1 MAKFIEPVRGMN
13 DILPEAAGRWQH
25 LERVTR
31 EVLESYGYREIRLPV
46 VEKTELFKRS
56 IGDATDIVEKEMY
69 TFLDRSEE
77 SLTLRPE
84 ATAGMVRAGLSNGLL
99 YNQVQRLW
107 CAGPMFRHE
116 RPQKGRYRQFHQID
130 VEAFGLAGPDID
142 AEIILMSARLWKRL
156 GLKDVKLQIN
166 SLGTP
171 VSRAA
176 YREKLVGYLQQHH
189 DRLDE
194 DSKRRLGGNPL
205 RVLDS
210 KERGMQEII
219 AGAPSLLD
227 HLDAESQ
234 AHLAGLKQLL
244 DDAGIAYTVNPRLV
258 RGLDYYTRTVF
269 EWITTRLGSQDAVCS
284 GGRYDGLVEHLG
296 GKPTPGIGF
305 AMGVERLVAL
315 MEEEG
320 VAGAQDAPD
329 VYLVRVGE
337 AAEREAF
344 RLAEM
349 LRDRIPHI
357 RLQMDCSGG
366 GFGNQLKRAD
376 KSGAKIALVLGDD
389 EVNSKNAAI
398 KPLRGGEQ
406 EKVTWEAL
414 PTRVIELAGLKKS
427 AS

>member
-13 DILPEAAGRWQH
+13 DILPAATARWQQ

-31 EVLESYGYREIRLPV
+31 EVLESYGYQEIRLPV

-130 VEAFGLAGPDID
+130 VEAFGLSGPDID

-171 VSRAA
+171 ASRAA
-176 YREKLVGYLQQHH
+176 YREKLVGYLQQHQ

-194 DSKRRLGGNPL
+194 DSKRRLGTNPL

-219 AGAPSLLD
+219 AGAPNLTD

-234 AHLAGLKQLL
+234 QHLEGLRRLL
-244 DDAGIAYTVNPRLV
+244 DDAGVAYTVNPRLV

-269 EWITTRLGSQDAVCS
+269 EWITTRLGAQDAVCS

-320 VAGAQDAPD
+320 LPAPLAGPQ
-329 VYLVRVGE
+329 VYIVRVGAE
-337 AAEREAF
+337 AERVAF
-344 RLAEM
+344 RLAEEM
-349 LRDRIPHI
+349 RDARPDL

-376 KSGAKIALVLGDD
+376 KSGADFALVLGDD
-389 EVNSKNAAI
+389 EVAAGKVVL

-406 EKVTWEAL
+406 TTVPADSIREWA
-414 PTRVIELAGLKKS
+414 RNFGN
-427 AS
+427 

>member
-13 DILPEAAGRWQH
+13 DILPEAAGRWQQ

-31 EVLESYGYREIRLPV
+31 EVLEAYGYREIRLPV

-107 CAGPMFRHE
+107 CQGPMFRHE

-142 AEIILMSARLWKRL
+142 AELILMSARLWKRL
-156 GLKDVKLQIN
+156 GIKDVKLQIN

-171 VSRAA
+171 ESRAA
-176 YREKLVGYLQQHH
+176 YREKLVAHLEQHR
-189 DRLDE
+189 DKLDE
-194 DSKRRLGGNPL
+194 DSKRRLGSNPL

-210 KERGMQEII
+210 KEHGMQAII
-219 AGAPSLLD
+219 AGSPSLLD
-227 HLDAESQ
+227 NLDAESQ
-234 AHLAGLKQLL
+234 QHLEGLKRLL
-244 DDAGIAYTVNPRLV
+244 DDAGIAYTLNPRLV

-269 EWITTRLGSQDAVCS
+269 EWTTTRLGSQDAVCS

-320 VAGAQDAPD
+320 VAAEQHGPQI
-329 VYLVRVGE
+329 YMVRVGE
-337 AAEREAF
+337 AAERPAF
-344 RLAEM
+344 TLAER
-349 LRDRIPHI
+349 LRDELPGLRI
-357 RLQMDCSGG
+357 QMDCSGG

-376 KSGAKIALVLGDD
+376 KSGAGFALVLGDD
-389 EVNSKNAAI
+389 EVAAKSVTL

-406 EKVTWEAL
+406 ERLTWDAL
-414 PTRVIELAGLKKS
+414 PGRLKGLV
-427 AS
+427 A

>member
-1 MAKFIEPVRGMN
+1 MN
-13 DILPEAAGRWQH
+13 DILPEAMPRWQQ

-31 EVLESYGYREIRLPV
+31 ELLEAYGYREIRLPI

-130 VEAFGLAGPDID
+130 VEAFGYASPDVD
-142 AEIILMSARLWKRL
+142 AELMVMSARLWQRL
-156 GLKDVKLQIN
+156 GLSGLRLQIN

-171 VSRAA
+171 ESRGA
-176 YREKLVGYLQQHH
+176 YRKLLTDYLEQHR

-194 DSKRRLGGNPL
+194 DSKRRLTVNPL

-210 KERGMQEII
+210 KEPALRELIQ
-219 AGAPSLLD
+219 GAPSLLD
-227 HLDAESQ
+227 HLDAESA
-234 AHLAGLKQLL
+234 AHFARLKELLEAAGV
-244 DDAGIAYTVNPRLV
+244 AYSVNPRLV

-269 EWITTRLGSQDAVCS
+269 EWVTDQLGAQDAVCS
-284 GGRYDGLVEHLG
+284 GGRYDGLVAQLG
-296 GKPTPGIGF
+296 GKPTPATGF

-315 MEEEG
+315 MEQTG
-320 VAGAQDAPD
+320 TAAADPAPHA
-329 VYLVRVGE
+329 YLVRVGA
-337 AAEREAF
+337 AAELAGF
-344 RLAEM
+344 KLAEE
-349 LRDRIPHI
+349 LRSAQPVL
-357 RLQMDCSGG
+357 RLTMDGG
-366 GFGNQLKRAD
+366 GAGFGSQLKRAD
-376 KSGAKIALVLGDD
+376 KSGAAFALILGDD
-389 EVNSKNAAI
+389 EIAAGKVTL

-406 EKVTWEAL
+406 QTLTPEQLRRWAMTL
-414 PTRVIELAGLKKS
+414 MG
-427 AS
+427 

>member
-1 MAKFIEPVRGMN
+1 VAKFIEPVRGMN
-13 DILPEAAGRWQH
+13 DILPEATARWQQ

-31 EVLESYGYREIRLPV
+31 EVLESYGYREIRLPI

-56 IGDATDIVEKEMY
+56 IGDTTDIVEKEMY

-84 ATAGMVRAGLSNGLL
+84 ATAGMVRAGLTNGLL

-142 AEIILMSARLWKRL
+142 AELIIMSARLWRRL
-156 GLKDVKLQIN
+156 GFKEGAVRLQIN

-171 VSRAA
+171 ESRAA
-176 YREKLVGYLQQHH
+176 YREKLVAYLEKHRGQ
-189 DRLDE
+189 LDE
-194 DSKRRLGGNPL
+194 DSKRRLGTNPL

-210 KERGMQEII
+210 KEPGMREVI

-227 HLDAESQ
+227 HLDGESR
-234 AHLAGLKQLL
+234 AHFERLQQLL
-244 DDAGIAYTVNPRLV
+244 EQNHIVHTIDPRLV

-269 EWITTRLGSQDAVCS
+269 EWITPSMGSQDAVCS
-284 GGRYDGLVEHLG
+284 GGRYDGLVAQLG

-315 MEEEG
+315 MEAEG
-320 VAGAQDAPD
+320 IPAPQDAPQ
-329 VYLVRVGE
+329 VYVVRVGE
-337 AAEREAF
+337 AAEAAAL
-344 RLAEM
+344 RLAES
-349 LRDRIPHI
+349 LRDAIPGIRIV
-357 RLQMDCSGG
+357 LDCSGG

-376 KSGAKIALVLGDD
+376 KSGAEFALVLGDD
-389 EVNSKNAAI
+389 EVAAKSVTI

-406 EKVTWEAL
+406 EKIAWDGL
-414 PTRVIELAGLKKS
+414 PVRLEKLS
-427 AS
+427 R

>member
-13 DILPEAAGRWQH
+13 DILPDAAARWRQV
-25 LERVTR
+25 EDTARA
-31 EVLESYGYREIRLPV
+31 VLESYGYREIRIPV

-142 AEIILMSARLWKRL
+142 AEIILMSARLWQRL
-156 GLKDVKLQIN
+156 GLKDVQLQIN

-171 VSRAA
+171 TSRAL
-176 YREKLVGYLQQHH
+176 YREKLVAYLEQHR

-194 DSKRRLGGNPL
+194 DSKRRLGLNPL

-210 KERGMQEII
+210 KEHSMREVI

-227 HLDAESQ
+227 HLDEESQ
-234 AHLAGLKQLL
+234 RHLEGLKRLM
-244 DDAGIAYTVNPRLV
+244 DDAGIKYTVNPRLV

-269 EWITTRLGSQDAVCS
+269 EWTTTRLGAQDAVCS

-320 VAGAQDAPD
+320 VAPAPDAPD

-337 AAEREAF
+337 AAERAAF
-344 RLAEM
+344 RLAEQ
-349 LRDRIPHI
+349 LRDAVPGI

-376 KSGAKIALVLGDD
+376 KSGAKLALVLGDD
-389 EVNSKNAAI
+389 EVSSKSAAL

-406 EKVTWEAL
+406 EKVTWDAL
-414 PTRVIELAGLKKS
+414 PMRVTELAGLKKS
-427 AS
+427 AP

>member
-13 DILPEAAGRWQH
+13 DILPEATGRWQQ

-156 GLKDVKLQIN
+156 GIKDVKLQIN

-171 VSRAA
+171 ASRAA

-189 DRLDE
+189 DELDE
-194 DSKRRLGGNPL
+194 DSKRRLGSNPL

-210 KERGMQEII
+210 KEHSMAEVI
-219 AGAPSLLD
+219 AGSPSLLD
-227 HLDAESQ
+227 HLDPESQ
-234 AHLAGLKQLL
+234 AHLDGLKRLL
-244 DDAGIAYTVNPRLV
+244 DDAGIAYAVNPRLV

-320 VAGAQDAPD
+320 VAAPQVGPQ
-329 VYLVRVGE
+329 VYMVRVG
-337 AAEREAF
+337 AGAEREAF
-344 RLAEM
+344 RLAEQ
-349 LRDRIPHI
+349 LRDAVPGL

-376 KSGAKIALVLGDD
+376 KSGAAYAVVLGDD
-389 EVNSKNAAI
+389 EVAGKRVAL

-406 EKVTWEAL
+406 EQVAWDAL
-414 PTRVIELAGLKKS
+414 AARLGSLLGQMGS
-427 AS
+427 AH